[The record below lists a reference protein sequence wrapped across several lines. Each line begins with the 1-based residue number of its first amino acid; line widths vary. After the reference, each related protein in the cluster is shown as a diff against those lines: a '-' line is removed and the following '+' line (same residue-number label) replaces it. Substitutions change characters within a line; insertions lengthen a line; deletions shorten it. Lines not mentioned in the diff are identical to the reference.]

1 MITAFFAYVTASFFV
16 AIIASVVTTVAST
29 RAFA

>member
-1 MITAFFAYVTASFFV
+1 MITAFFVFVTVSFFAAV
-16 AIIASVVTTVAST
+16 IASVAETVTTT

>member
-1 MITAFFAYVTASFFV
+1 MITAFFAYVTVSFFA
-16 AIIASVVTTVAST
+16 AIIASVATTVIST

>member
-1 MITAFFAYVTASFFV
+1 MITAFFAYVTVSFFA
-16 AIIASVVTTVAST
+16 AIIASVATTVFST